1 MILKLLLSIHDLKA
15 FTEYSND
22 LKDVYKIDEYNADK
36 EYKILIVFDDVI
48 TDMNNKKKLN
58 SK

>member
-36 EYKILIVFDDVI
+36 EYKISIVFDDVI

>member
-36 EYKILIVFDDVI
+36 ECKILIVFDDVI